1 MKNCFVAFLGLLV
14 FVSCKSAY
22 KDLNEGLY
30 ADMHTNKGSI
40 LLQLYAEDTPLTVAN
55 FVGLA
60 EGNHPKVTDSLQG
73 KKYYDGLRFYRVI
86 SDFMI
91 QAGDILETGSGQP
104 GYQFADEFPK
114 DSVGGL
120 IYKHDAPGVLSM
132 ANPGL
137 PNTNGSQFF
146 ITHKATP
153 WLNGKHSIFGKV
165 IKGQQVVDSIVK
177 SDTIVSVKI
186 IRLGKKAKRFDAS
199 KVFIAA
205 AKTALK
211 AEEQRMQAAKE
222 AEVARYNQFLIDKK
236 ATYTKMGA
244 DQVFPSTSG
253 LKVLKLKK
261 TSGPKVVANKPITIH
276 YTLYLANGKRLQST
290 LDEGGKPFVFQL
302 DDADKPL
309 ITGFKEGL
317 LKLREG
323 EKARLFIPY
332 YIAYGEKGGGPF
344 PPKAD
349 IIFEIEILKVGA

>member
-1 MKNCFVAFLGLLV
+1 MKNSIIIVLLLV
-14 FVSCKSAY
+14 FFTSCKSTY
-22 KDLNEGLY
+22 KDLKEGLY
-30 ADMHTNKGSI
+30 ADMQTNKGSI
-40 LLQLYAEDTPLTVAN
+40 ILKLYAEETPLTVAN

-60 EGNHPKVTDSLQG
+60 EGSHPKVTDSLKG

-114 DSVGGL
+114 DSLGDL
-120 IYKHDAPGVLSM
+120 IYKHDTAGVLSM
-132 ANPGL
+132 ANPGP

-153 WLNGKHSIFGKV
+153 WLNGKHSVFGKV
-165 IKGQQVVDSIVK
+165 VKGQHVVDSIVK
-177 SDTIVSVKI
+177 SDTILSVKI
-186 IRLGKKAKRFDAS
+186 VRLGKKAKRFN
-199 KVFIAA
+199 A
-205 AKTALK
+205 AKTFTMGYMTAVK
-211 AEEQRMQAAKE
+211 AEEERIQATKK
-222 AEVARYNQFLIDKK
+222 AELARYNQFLVDKK
-236 ATYTKMGA
+236 STYTKMGA
-244 DQVFPSTSG
+244 DQVFPTASG

-261 TSGPKVVANKPITIH
+261 TTGKKVVSNQPITIH

-290 LDEGGKPFVFQL
+290 LDEGGRPFVFQL
-302 DDADKPL
+302 DDVNKPL

-317 LKLREG
+317 LQLREG